1 MKDSCIAS
9 TLTEVIISLLSAL
22 IIFPD
27 FSKQRCDVFRR
38 VEEKKSSCTEIDRK
52 LTISR
57 EQDEMKK
64 ER

>member
-1 MKDSCIAS
+1 
-9 TLTEVIISLLSAL
+9 
-22 IIFPD
+22 
-27 FSKQRCDVFRR
+27 
-38 VEEKKSSCTEIDRK
+38 VEEKKSSFMEIDRK